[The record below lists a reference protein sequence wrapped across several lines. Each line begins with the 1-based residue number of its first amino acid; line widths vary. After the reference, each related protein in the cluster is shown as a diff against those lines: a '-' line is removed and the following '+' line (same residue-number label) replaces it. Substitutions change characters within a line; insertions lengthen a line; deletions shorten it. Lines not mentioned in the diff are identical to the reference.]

1 MKEGGVSLRTSCYM
15 VLTFRTM
22 VMFHICKKINN
33 RPEWILKK
41 KGMQIE
47 IINLTIFQM
56 NNVIALW
63 GGDGDGTL
71 VTFEHSIV
79 TPDS

>member
-1 MKEGGVSLRTSCYM
+1 
-15 VLTFRTM
+15 
-22 VMFHICKKINN
+22 
-33 RPEWILKK
+33 
-41 KGMQIE
+41 MQIE
-47 IINLTIFQM
+47 IINLTIM

-63 GGDGDGTL
+63 GRDGDGTL

>member
-1 MKEGGVSLRTSCYM
+1 MD
-15 VLTFRTM
+15 
-22 VMFHICKKINN
+22 
-33 RPEWILKK
+33 LKK
-41 KGMQIE
+41 KKRNADRNN
-47 IINLTIFQM
+47 NLTIFQM

-63 GGDGDGTL
+63 GRDRDGTL